1 METNKL
7 QQLLFENIKAK
18 LPPHVSLVD
27 EVAELLD
34 ISNDNSYRKVRGETA
49 VSLEE
54 ISKLA
59 AYFKISVDQ
68 VLKVQTDGGTFTGKY
83 VTSDNFNFE
92 KYLEQQLNDLRFVA
106 SFKRNELTYLSKDI
120 PVFHFF
126 AFPELAAFK
135 YFFWMKTLLQF
146 PQFAHTTFSFDLFMQ
161 TLIDVGFK
169 VIDTYNTIPGT
180 EIMSIENINT
190 TLRQIEYC
198 KETYLFRSKEDL
210 KILFRRLHEMTDH
223 LENMAEAGKKFMPGQ
238 KPNDQA
244 AEYNLYVNDFLIG
257 DNSILVTTDGN
268 KISFIVHGH
277 VNYIMITNPVFTSY
291 HFNFVQNILKRSI
304 LISNVGEKYRSRF
317 FHIIRHRIEQC
328 RLDKM
333 EAVGK
338 L

>member
-18 LPPHVSLVD
+18 LPPHLSLVD
-27 EVAELLD
+27 EVAEILD
-34 ISNDNSYRKVRGETA
+34 ISNDNSYKKVRGETSI
-49 VSLEE
+49 SLEE

-68 VLKVQTDGGTFTGKY
+68 ALNLQTDTGTFTGKY
-83 VTSDNFNFE
+83 ITSENFNFE

-106 SFKRNELTYLSKDI
+106 SFRQKEITFLSKDI

-146 PQFAHTTFSFDLFMQ
+146 PQFAHSTFSFDLFMQ
-161 TLIDVGFK
+161 SLMDVGQK
-169 VIDTYNTIPGT
+169 VINAYNTIAGT

-198 KETYLFRSKEDL
+198 KETYLFRSKDDL
-210 KILFRRLHEMTDH
+210 EILFARLHEMTDH
-223 LENMAEAGKKFMPGQ
+223 LESMAEAGKKFMPGE
-238 KPNDQA
+238 KPNDQS
-244 AEYNLYVNDFLIG
+244 AEYKLYVNDFLIG
-257 DNSILVTTDGN
+257 DNSLLINVDGN
-268 KISFIVHGH
+268 KLSFIVHGH
-277 VNYIMITNPVFTSY
+277 VNYIMISNPAFTSY
-291 HFNFVQNILKRSI
+291 QTTFVQNILRKSI
-304 LISNVGEKYRSRF
+304 LISEVGEKYRSRF

-328 RLDKM
+328 RTDKM